1 MKTQRIIDN
10 EIAST
15 LKEIEKKSL
24 ELKNKSMAPPRHS
37 TLYNLCLRLGADSNE
52 DIVNEI
58 IRKCKDYIEEF
69 KPTLKVEL
77 EKLTKKLDK
86 IVLSSEKLSIDTLN
100 SENFAAN
107 IPDKQFK
114 FGANFKR
121 RLFKTFDVEGKL
133 EFIGSPILVYL
144 TGIKMNMYG
153 DFVKLGY
160 IVFTARG
167 YNKKMKIAKE
177 YYFNEAHKQIIQS
190 SLQILNEIKQ
200 SYYVEAEKSYH
211 LIIEQIYSNYLTGIR
226 PQNMLEVSH
235 NLYHVLNQLNIEME
249 CQGYMEGGLDK
260 NLIYFIA
267 GRISSSSSNY
277 SCVSQDVIAY
287 WIWEYLVSKR

>member
-1 MKTQRIIDN
+1 MKTRRIIDN
-10 EIAST
+10 EIALT
-15 LKEIEKKSL
+15 LKEIERKSL
-24 ELKNKSMAPPRHS
+24 ELKNKSMAPPSHS
-37 TLYNLCLRLGADSNE
+37 ILYNLCLRLGADSNE

-58 IRKCKDYIEEF
+58 IRKCKDYIEKF
-69 KPTLKVEL
+69 KPVLKIEL
-77 EKLTKKLDK
+77 EKLTKKLDN
-86 IVLSSEKLSIDTLN
+86 IVLNSENLSIDTLN
-100 SENFAAN
+100 SESFAAN

-121 RLFKTFDVEGKL
+121 RLFKTFDIEGKL

-177 YYFNEAHKQIIQS
+177 YYFNEAHKQITQS
-190 SLQILNEIKQ
+190 SLQILNDIKQ
-200 SYYVEAEKSYH
+200 SYYVEAKKSYH
-211 LIIEQIYSNYLTGIR
+211 LIIEQIYSSYLTDIR

-249 CQGYMEGGLDK
+249 CQGHMEGGLDK

-267 GRISSSSSNY
+267 GRISSTSSNY
-277 SCVSQDVIAY
+277 SSVPQDVIAY
-287 WIWEYLVSKR
+287 WIWEYLVAKR

>member
-1 MKTQRIIDN
+1 MKTQRFIDN

-15 LKEIEKKSL
+15 LKDIEKKSL
-24 ELKNKSMAPPRHS
+24 ELKNKSMIPPRHNA
-37 TLYNLCLRLGADSNE
+37 LYNLCLRLGADSNE
-52 DIVNEI
+52 DIVHEI
-58 IRKCKDYIEEF
+58 IRNCKDYIENF
-69 KPTLKVEL
+69 KPILKVEL
-77 EKLTKKLDK
+77 EKLAKKLDD
-86 IVLSSEKLSIDTLN
+86 IVLNSERLSIDTLN
-100 SENFAAN
+100 SESFATN

-167 YNKKMKIAKE
+167 YNKKLKMAKE
-177 YYFNEAHKQIIQS
+177 YYFNEAHKLIIQS
-190 SLQILNEIKQ
+190 SLQILSDIKQ
-200 SYYVEAEKSYH
+200 SYYVEAQKSYH
-211 LIIEQIYSNYLTGIR
+211 LIIEQIYSNYLTGVS

-235 NLYHVLNQLNIEME
+235 SLYHVLNQLNVEME

-267 GRISSSSSNY
+267 GRIGSSSSSY
-277 SCVSQDVIAY
+277 SSIPQDVIAY
-287 WIWEYLVSKR
+287 WIWEYLVAKE